1 MKNCIYI
8 IYGKTIDGRDIAL
21 DGYKVESFANYHCDR
36 QGIMEIVF
44 RSGQTARMAE
54 DDDLQSKLVESMQVD
69 KKTIDA
75 PNPHSLVDYY
85 TTGGFWGLFDGNATE
100 CIISHK
106 CDGKEY
112 LELHF
117 DSGKTLTVFADSL
130 EGSGDV
136 TEEEISNLVDDY
148 IYRHKK

>member
-69 KKTIDA
+69 KKTKRLVIGCAVRKRRDEGGANA
-75 PNPHSLVDYY
+75 PENRFSH
-85 TTGGFWGLFDGNATE
+85 F
-100 CIISHK
+100 ISF
-106 CDGKEY
+106 G
-112 LELHF
+112 
-117 DSGKTLTVFADSL
+117 V
-130 EGSGDV
+130 
-136 TEEEISNLVDDY
+136 
-148 IYRHKK
+148 